1 MIEGPDL
8 GAEAMVG
15 GEVGSIAIGTSE
27 ACTLRLTDRSVSRRH
42 LVLELEGDRLA
53 LRDLGSRNGTRVSGL
68 RIEEA
73 SIEGHAV
80 VSIGNTRIEL
90 TPMVVDVV
98 PLSTAESFGSV
109 LGRSRVMRRLYPLL
123 ERFAASDLSLVL
135 EGDTGTGKELVAE
148 SLHAAG
154 ARSSGPFVVFDCSVV
169 PVGIV
174 EAELF
179 GHVRGSFTGATED
192 RAGVFRDA
200 HGGTLFLDEVADLPL
215 ALQPKLLRVLDR
227 KQVRPLGASAFVEVD
242 VRVIA
247 ATRRNL
253 DREVQ
258 SGRFREDLF
267 HRLAVGRVELP
278 PLRRRHG
285 DVALLVAHFWKELG
299 GRDTPSPELVSR
311 LEESALPGNVRE
323 LKNAVARAIAL
334 GVLADPGALVDRD
347 DDEQWIHRLLDLP
360 LREARQK
367 LQDEF
372 EQRYVRRQ
380 LERAKGNVTH
390 AAKASGVARRYFQV
404 LKARADEP

>member
-8 GAEAMVG
+8 GLEAIVG
-15 GEVGSIAIGTSE
+15 GEIGSIAIGTSE
-27 ACTLRLTDRSVSRRH
+27 ACALRLTDRSVSRRH
-42 LVLELEGDRLA
+42 LVLELEGDRLG

-68 RIEEA
+68 RIEEG

-80 VSIGNTRIEL
+80 VTIGNTRIEL

-98 PLSTAESFGSV
+98 PLSTAESFGAV

-148 SLHAAG
+148 ALHAAS
-154 ARSSGPFVVFDCSVV
+154 ARSTGPFVVFDCSVV
-169 PVGIV
+169 PAGIV

-215 ALQPKLLRVLDR
+215 TLQPKLLRVLDR

-285 DVALLVAHFWKELG
+285 DVALLAAHFWKELG
-299 GRDTPSPELVSR
+299 GRDAPSPELVSR

-323 LKNAVARAIAL
+323 LKNVVARAIAL

-360 LREARQK
+360 LREARQR

-404 LKARADEP
+404 LKARTDES